1 MNDDAK
7 EKLKSKVA
15 ELIAAKV
22 EVETYEVNVTLSAA
36 READKECM
44 RRRLQEGEE
53 PGINVDATIDME
65 EQMAAMEAENEGAE
79 VDLVSEMTAI
89 KNEVQAEV
97 GSDAVANEVLAEAVE
112 IEGVKDAAEGDITI
126 SEPETEVTAE
136 AATKAPDSDVLTDA
150 PAPSP
155 GSSPAEAPA
164 PEPSPSQ

>member
-65 EQMAAMEAENEGAE
+65 EQMAAMEAENEGACIPYR
-79 VDLVSEMTAI
+79 LLLPLRVSRKLRTFP
-89 KNEVQAEV
+89 
-97 GSDAVANEVLAEAVE
+97 LL
-112 IEGVKDAAEGDITI
+112 
-126 SEPETEVTAE
+126 P
-136 AATKAPDSDVLTDA
+136 LR
-150 PAPSP
+150 
-155 GSSPAEAPA
+155 
-164 PEPSPSQ
+164 